1 MSLVLDKVRR
11 EVAGHVHIRDV
22 SLELARGSLNVLLGA
37 TLAGKTTLMRLMA
50 GLDVPTS
57 GRVVVEGRDVTGLP
71 VKKRSVAMVYQQ
83 FINYPAL
90 SVYENIASPLRVA
103 GLNRAELDKKVHE
116 AANLLKLEPYLQRR
130 PLELSGGQQQRTAIA
145 RALVKGA
152 DLVLLDEPL
161 ANLDYKLREEL
172 REELPRIFA
181 ESGAIFV
188 YATTEPTEA
197 LLLGGNTATLLE
209 GAVTQFGP
217 TPSVYRQPQDLA
229 TAGVFSDPP
238 LNTLRVTRIGPRIR
252 LESGITAPASGVFAT
267 VPDGSY
273 TMGVRAHH
281 LGVDETV
288 FMGDASGASASPG
301 EASGD
306 LIRLSAS
313 VSVSEITGSESYVH
327 MDVGTERLIALVPGV
342 RRLEPGAYVDV
353 LIDPRHVLLFDT
365 DGRSAGRVFDA
376 AA

>member
-1 MSLVLDKVRR
+1 
-11 EVAGHVHIRDV
+11 
-22 SLELARGSLNVLLGA
+22 
-37 TLAGKTTLMRLMA
+37 
-50 GLDVPTS
+50 
-57 GRVVVEGRDVTGLP
+57 
-71 VKKRSVAMVYQQ
+71 MVYQQ

-103 GLNRAELDKKVHE
+103 GLKRAEIDRRVKE
-116 AANLLKLEPYLQRR
+116 AAKLLKLEPYLQRR

-217 TPSVYRQPQDLA
+217 TPLVYRRPQDLA

-252 LESGITAPASGVFAT
+252 LESGITAPATGVFAT

-281 LGVDETV
+281 LGVDDTV
-288 FMGDASGASASPG
+288 FDSNGHGSAASGEG
-301 EASGD
+301 G
-306 LIRLSAS
+306 
-313 VSVSEITGSESYVH
+313 
-327 MDVGTERLIALVPGV
+327 
-342 RRLEPGAYVDV
+342 
-353 LIDPRHVLLFDT
+353 
-365 DGRSAGRVFDA
+365 
-376 AA
+376 